1 MRINSLLALT
11 ALASSVLAQN
21 VKIYDEDDHVHSARC
36 LSGFIDDACGATF
49 ENVEAT
55 NADVRPLLKELVKED
70 YFRYYKIDLNGER
83 CPFVWDDGLCGNKAC
98 ALNLE
103 SEEDLPEVW
112 KPKRLGALTKD
123 SVSRDKNERQNERFA
138 EFDLEQE
145 YDSRGDNGG
154 SNYCYPEDEF
164 AQGGVYVSLLDN
176 PERFTGYAG
185 PHAQRVWRAVYAEN
199 CFSNMMSSSSL
210 PGEVSSSPLNLG
222 SGLVPFGQQQQ
233 LDFDLAEIDSYAND
247 LPHQCLEQRIFYR
260 LLSGM
265 QASISTHLCYEY
277 LDMDAGEWRPNS
289 TCFESRVGTHRDRL
303 SNLFFNYALVSRAVS
318 KLNDH
323 LDEIKFSDNSKH
335 NEETREIVRKLTGLL
350 QNTTSAIFNETLVF
364 STPEAITLKS
374 EFRQRF
380 RNVSALMDCVG
391 CDRCKLWGK
400 VQTAGYGTALKLLF
414 ELGGDDTDDQVI
426 KNLRRTELVAL
437 FNTFDRLSKS
447 VEAVEYFERVKEG
460 ARQESA
466 FALFLRYVRHVT
478 SQVSGLFSTLINAIL
493 DRFRWIKHTEF
504 WRDVEREMYAT
515 KVGLK
520 FILSSYWNFPRN
532 MLILTFN
539 WFAPKWDRFVG
550 RDKYQ
555 ARIIPT
561 RAVHTLTRTE

>member
-1 MRINSLLALT
+1 MKIRLLALA
-11 ALASSVLAQN
+11 ALFSSALAQN
-21 VKIYDEDDHVHSARC
+21 VKVYEDDHVHSARC

-55 NADVRPLLKELVKED
+55 NAEVRPLLKELVKED

-123 SVSRDKNERQNERFA
+123 SVSRDKNVRQNERFA

-164 AQGGVYVSLLDN
+164 AHGGVYVSLLDN

-199 CFSNMMSSSSL
+199 CFTGMSSL
-210 PGEVSSSPLNLG
+210 PGEVSPLSLG
-222 SGLVPFGQQQQ
+222 SGLVPFGQ
-233 LDFDLAEIDSYAND
+233 DVDLAEIDSYASD

-277 LDMDAGEWRPNS
+277 LDMDAGEWRPNA
-289 TCFESRVGTHRDRL
+289 TCFEQRVGTHRDRL

-323 LDEIKFSDNSKH
+323 LDELKFSDDPKH
-335 NEETREIVRKLTGLL
+335 NEETREIVAKLTGLL

-414 ELGGDDTDDQVI
+414 ELGDETEEVI

-447 VEAVEYFERVKEG
+447 VEAVEYFENIREG
-460 ARQESA
+460 ARQESP
-466 FALFLRYVRHVT
+466 FATFLYYVRRAT
-478 SQVSGLFSTLINAIL
+478 SQVSKLFGAVFDAIFG
-493 DRFRWIKHTEF
+493 RFRWIKDTMF
-504 WRDVEREMYAT
+504 WEDLERELYAT
-515 KVGLK
+515 KIGLT
-520 FILSSYWNFPRN
+520 FILKSYWNFPRN
-532 MLILTFN
+532 MMILTFN
-539 WFAPKWDRFVG
+539 WLAPKWDRFVG
-550 RDKYQ
+550 RDRFLMRVPAHKLHELTMT
-555 ARIIPT
+555 PT
-561 RAVHTLTRTE
+561 QTN

>member
-1 MRINSLLALT
+1 MKLLHLLPLAAL
-11 ALASSVLAQN
+11 LQPLVAQN
-21 VKIYDEDDHVHSARC
+21 VKVYEGDDHVHSARC

-55 NADVRPLLKELVKED
+55 NAEVRPLLKELVKED

-98 ALNLE
+98 ALNVE

-123 SVSRDKNERQNERFA
+123 SVSRDKNVRQNERFA

-164 AQGGVYVSLLDN
+164 AHGGVYVSLLDN

-199 CFSNMMSSSSL
+199 CFTGMSSL
-210 PGEVSSSPLNLG
+210 PGEVYSPLNLG
-222 SGLVPFGQQQQ
+222 SGLVPFGQQ
-233 LDFDLAEIDSYAND
+233 DFDLAEIDSYAND

-289 TCFESRVGTHRDRL
+289 TCFEQRVGTHRDRL

-323 LDEIKFSDNSKH
+323 LNDIKFSDDAKH
-335 NEETREIVRKLTGLL
+335 NEETRAMVSKLTGLL

-414 ELGGDDTDDQVI
+414 ELGEDTDEVI

-437 FNTFDRLSKS
+437 LNTFDRLSKS
-447 VEAVEYFERVKEG
+447 VEAVEYFESIKQG
-460 ARQESA
+460 ARQESP
-466 FALFLRYVRHVT
+466 FATVLYYLRRAT
-478 SQVSGLFSTLINAIL
+478 SLVSKFISGIKSNIFN
-493 DRFRWIKHTEF
+493 RFRWIKDTIF
-504 WRDVEREMYAT
+504 WEDLERELYMT

-520 FILSSYWNFPRN
+520 LILKSYWDFPRN
-532 MLILTFN
+532 ILIITFN
-539 WFAPKWDRFVG
+539 WIAPKWDKFVG
-550 RDKYQ
+550 RDMYQ
-555 ARIIPT
+555 DRVIPT
-561 RAVHTLTRTE
+561 HRGHTLTQTN